1 MLRFLRIRNL
11 AVIESVDVE
20 FEPGFNVLTGETGAG
35 KSIVV
40 EAVGLLLGDRASSD
54 LVRTGETQATIE
66 AIFEV
71 PGGPSRRSRGAAA
84 ADGPYESAGVEPHE
98 LIIRRD
104 ITDHGRSRSFINGA
118 LATAAAL
125 RDLSQRLV
133 ELHGQHEH
141 QALLDPAT
149 HLPLLDSYGGLESD
163 AMAVAAAW
171 NVVRGLREQLDRSR
185 MDAREKSARLDLIAF
200 QLSEIEKA
208 SPKAGEDE
216 ELAATKQ
223 VLASAE
229 RIQRLCEESYA
240 SLYESDAAILAGLGG
255 VWKRVGELATIDPQ
269 FAPYVDARD
278 GIKGQLEDLAF
289 FLRSYSDGVDAS
301 PERLQQ
307 VEDRLALLDRLKRK
321 HGPALQDVIDKG
333 VSLRR
338 ERELLT
344 GATEES
350 GELHRRLEE
359 GTHVFLKA
367 ARSLSQARRTAATR
381 FASEIEAL
389 LADLAMAR
397 TRFEVRFNDAELTAD
412 HWSERGIDQAEFFL
426 SANVGEAVRPL
437 AKIVSGGELSRVM
450 LALKTMGARAQQAG
464 EPDRN
469 RHTVDQ
475 GRTLIFDEVDAGI
488 GGRVADVVG
497 TKLREL
503 GGEFQVLCITHLPQ
517 IAAKATT
524 HFHID
529 KRVRGTR
536 TMTGVTR
543 LDDDSRVDEIA
554 RMIGG
559 AQVTDA
565 ARSTARDLIAAGR
578 AERPGRKAKAKGESE
593 SRWRRNT

>member
-11 AVIESVDVE
+11 AVVESVDVE

-35 KSIVV
+35 KSIIV

-66 AIFEV
+66 AIFEE
-71 PGGPSRRSRGAAA
+71 PGG
-84 ADGPYESAGVEPHE
+84 AGVEPHE

-118 LATAAAL
+118 LATAGAL
-125 RDLSQRLV
+125 RDLSRRLV

-149 HLPLLDSYGGLESD
+149 HLPLLDSYAGLESG
-163 AMAVAAAW
+163 AATVAAAW
-171 NVVRGLREQLDRSR
+171 NVVRALREQLDRSR

-223 VLASAE
+223 VLASAD
-229 RIQRLCEESYA
+229 RIQRLCEESYS
-240 SLYESDAAILAGLGG
+240 SLYESDAAILSGLGG
-255 VWKRVGELATIDPQ
+255 VWKRVGELAAIDPQ
-269 FAPYVDARD
+269 FAPYVDARA

-289 FLRSYSDGVDAS
+289 FLRSYADGVDAS

-307 VEDRLALLDRLKRK
+307 VEDRLALLERLKRK

-333 VSLRR
+333 TSLRR
-338 ERELLT
+338 EQDLLT
-344 GATEES
+344 GASEEA

-359 GTHVFLKA
+359 AGEAFLKA
-367 ARSLSQARRTAATR
+367 ARVLSRARRTAATR

-397 TRFEVRFNDAELTAD
+397 TSFEVRFNEAELATEQ
-412 HWSERGIDQAEFFL
+412 WGERGVDHAEFFL

-450 LALKTMGARAQQAG
+450 LALKTMGARTTAG
-464 EPDRN
+464 ESN
-469 RHTVDQ
+469 KGGAAVNQ

-497 TKLREL
+497 SKLREL

-517 IAAKATT
+517 IAARATT

-536 TMTGVTR
+536 TMTSVTR
-543 LDDDSRVDEIA
+543 LDDDSRVEEIA

-559 AQVTDA
+559 TQVTDA
-565 ARSTARDLIAAGR
+565 ARSTARDFLASGR
-578 AERPGRKAKAKGESE
+578 AERAGRKSKAKGESE
-593 SRWRRNT
+593 SPWHRNT